1 MAAVEELKAIV
12 ERIQKTRDSEALKN
26 VNERSD
32 AETMAEK
39 QKTSLSELEQR
50 GIMRRFQSVSFDT
63 MNTVPKEIAPNAR
76 ICREYANDIS
86 KHIQEDGQ
94 GLILLGGYGTMKTT
108 LAVCILRATLEKGF
122 SGLFVPMCSL
132 MDNLFTMRTLNREE
146 WARYEQR
153 IRNTRLLVLDDF
165 GGENTD
171 QSWVLSKVD
180 SILTE
185 RYNRMYPTVITT
197 NYTLEDMAGTYS
209 GRLIDRLIST
219 NRILEFKGRSHRK
232 AVQDA

>member
-1 MAAVEELKAIV
+1 
-12 ERIQKTRDSEALKN
+12 
-26 VNERSD
+26 
-32 AETMAEK
+32 MAEK
-39 QKTSLSELEQR
+39 QKTSLSELGQR
-50 GIMRRFQSVSFDT
+50 GIMRRFQGVSFES
-63 MNTVPKEIAPNAR
+63 MNTVPKEIAHNAR

-132 MDNLFTMRTLNREE
+132 MDNLFTMRTLNQEE
-146 WARYEQR
+146 WAKYEQR

-197 NYTLEDMAGTYS
+197 NYTLEDITDGAYS
-209 GRLIDRLIST
+209 IQADDTETGIDDIFDDMKGETEKVKGIYDLTGRKVEIPTKGIYIIDGKKTLI
-219 NRILEFKGRSHRK
+219 K
-232 AVQDA
+232 